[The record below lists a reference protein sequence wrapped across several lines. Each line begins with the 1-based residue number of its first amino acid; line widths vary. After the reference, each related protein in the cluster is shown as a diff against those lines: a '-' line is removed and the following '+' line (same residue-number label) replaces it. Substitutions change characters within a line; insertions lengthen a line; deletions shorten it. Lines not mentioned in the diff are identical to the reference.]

1 MINYLLYNLKKIYNS
16 CAVIHCTKEIDN
28 TPIKVLRHDKWSKHF
43 CEKFTTHEPHT
54 HVKMKTLLS
63 ELDEGSFIVDVGAH
77 IGDTGLYL
85 AYHLQK
91 SFPEKSIDVIMI
103 EPDHTKTVFIQKM
116 IKLNKLQNC
125 AVITCGISDK
135 EYSGSLIINHDFPDA
150 TPVQETP
157 TGSIPIYTI
166 DKLLKDIKIS
176 MMHIDVEGMEYKL
189 LKGSKNTLQNVKY
202 LIIEMNDIPKKTIET
217 DIHAHRDKERL
228 FLKDN
233 NFIQIENPDMYTEYN
248 NELYIKNLL

>member
-1 MINYLLYNLKKIYNS
+1 VLLFIAQKKLITPLSKLSDMINGRNIFAKSLPHM
-16 CAVIHCTKEIDN
+16 IHT
-28 TPIKVLRHDKWSKHF
+28 
-43 CEKFTTHEPHT
+43 
-54 HVKMKTLLS
+54 
-63 ELDEGSFIVDVGAH
+63 H

-91 SFPEKSIDVIMI
+91 SFPEKSIEVIMI
-103 EPDHTKTVFIQKM
+103 EPDNTKTVFIQKM
-116 IKLNKLQNC
+116 IELNKLQNC
-125 AVITCGISDK
+125 VVITCGISDK
-135 EYSGSLIINHDFPDA
+135 EYSGSLIIQ
-150 TPVQETP
+150 VETP

-202 LIIEMNDIPKKTIET
+202 VFIEMNDIPQKTMDT

-233 NFIQIENPDMYTEYN
+233 NFIQIENPDMYTQYN